1 MNDNT
6 NNRLKNFLVNGFQGL
21 DVHAEPEEREIEL
34 DAEGIEE
41 TEDIEVPDG
50 SEEAVHPQH
59 ADDGQMDSI
68 ETELIRIR
76 YMLEDLV
83 AREPV
88 QPESAELPDMSKYMT
103 TREQAKAINA
113 TVAKLESSSSNKA
126 LTMAM
131 EQISTMREDFF
142 KLCEGMRAKIG
153 EMDAET
159 VLSSFEAYEVDME
172 NILTDAGVYIGKFE
186 FDRLNTLHQRIVGV
200 VPTDDKEKDG
210 TIAERLSNGY
220 KLGDKVLVKER
231 VDVYK
236 FDPSIGAPDAE
247 EGPEVE
253 TGFQTDS
260 ETTSETSCESV
271 PTEPAEIEAPE
282 DVTEEKE

>member
-41 TEDIEVPDG
+41 TEDIEIPDG

-88 QPESAELPDMSKYMT
+88 QPEPAELPDMSKYMT
-103 TREQAKAINA
+103 AREQAKAINA

-126 LTMAM
+126 LTRAM

>member
-1 MNDNT
+1 
-6 NNRLKNFLVNGFQGL
+6 
-21 DVHAEPEEREIEL
+21 
-34 DAEGIEE
+34 
-41 TEDIEVPDG
+41 
-50 SEEAVHPQH
+50 
-59 ADDGQMDSI
+59 
-68 ETELIRIR
+68 
-76 YMLEDLV
+76 
-83 AREPV
+83 
-88 QPESAELPDMSKYMT
+88 
-103 TREQAKAINA
+103 
-113 TVAKLESSSSNKA
+113 
-126 LTMAM
+126 
-131 EQISTMREDFF
+131 
-142 KLCEGMRAKIG
+142 
-153 EMDAET
+153 
-159 VLSSFEAYEVDME
+159 ME

-247 EGPEVE
+247 EGPGVE

>member
-1 MNDNT
+1 
-6 NNRLKNFLVNGFQGL
+6 
-21 DVHAEPEEREIEL
+21 
-34 DAEGIEE
+34 
-41 TEDIEVPDG
+41 
-50 SEEAVHPQH
+50 
-59 ADDGQMDSI
+59 
-68 ETELIRIR
+68 
-76 YMLEDLV
+76 
-83 AREPV
+83 
-88 QPESAELPDMSKYMT
+88 MSKYMT

-126 LTMAM
+126 LTRAM

-247 EGPEVE
+247 EGPGVE

-271 PTEPAEIEAPE
+271 PTEPAEIAVPE
-282 DVTEEKE
+282 DATEEKE

>member
-21 DVHAEPEEREIEL
+21 DVREAPDQSEIDV
-34 DAEGIEE
+34 DAAGIEE
-41 TEDIEVPDG
+41 VEDIEIPETI
-50 SEEAVHPQH
+50 EEVARPQPVE
-59 ADDGQMDSI
+59 DGQMDSI
-68 ETELIRIR
+68 ESELIRIR
-76 YMLEDLV
+76 YMLEDLAV
-83 AREPV
+83 RAPA
-88 QPESAELPDMSKYMT
+88 QPEAPDMSAYMT
-103 TREQAKAINA
+103 TKEQAKAINA
-113 TVAKLESSSSNKA
+113 TVAKLEASSSSKT
-126 LTMAM
+126 LLRAM

-142 KLCEGMRAKIG
+142 KLCEGMRSKIG

-172 NILTDAGVYIGKFE
+172 NILTDANVYIGKFDY
-186 FDRLNTLHQRIVGV
+186 DRLNTLHQRIVGV

-220 KLGDKVLVKER
+220 KLGDRVLVKER
-231 VDVYK
+231 VNVYK

-247 EGPEVE
+247 RASEVE

-260 ETTSETSCESV
+260 ETVSETTCESA
-271 PTEPAEIEAPE
+271 PTEPVDATCPE
-282 DVTEEKE
+282 DATEEKE